1 MTPRPKEGSHFDS
14 IWKCRGSF
22 LCLSADHER
31 ACFTIA
37 QVIFPALERAAG
49 IVSRHRTRIEDS
61 LVANVLETGIDEKR
75 SIVINAEQLYG
86 NLQSI
91 NPLVRRLVLPIQ
103 IDDCDEQTAGLQHA
117 MNFLQRL

>member
-37 QVIFPALERAAG
+37 HVICPALERAAG
-49 IVSRHRTRIEDS
+49 VVLRHRTRIEDS
-61 LVANVLETGIDEKR
+61 LIANVLETGIGEKR
-75 SIVINAEQLYG
+75 SIVIDAEQLNG
-86 NLQSI
+86 NFKSI
-91 NPLVRRLVLPIQ
+91 NPLVRCFVLPVQ
-103 IDDCDEQTAGLQHA
+103 I
-117 MNFLQRL
+117 